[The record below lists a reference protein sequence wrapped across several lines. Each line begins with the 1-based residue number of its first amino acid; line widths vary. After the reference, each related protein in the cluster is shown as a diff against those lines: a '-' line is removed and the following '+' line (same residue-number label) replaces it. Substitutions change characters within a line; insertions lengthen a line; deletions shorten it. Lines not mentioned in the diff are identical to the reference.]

1 VKIELP
7 EDMMYAK
14 DLLFPLVGALW
25 ACGNLLFNAMVEA
38 NKIRDRVIL
47 GRDGNLTLDLE
58 YRKLMIK
65 NDWLPIAAFVSF
77 ACLGFSVLAFWS
89 TYLLIDN
96 QVSAR
101 PLTIFVGIASVLMGA
116 AWTPAAYRDLTA
128 MRRSIAQA
136 VDEGN
141 A

>member
-1 VKIELP
+1 M
-7 EDMMYAK
+7 DAR

-47 GRDGNLTLDLE
+47 GRDGNLNLDLE
-58 YRKLMIK
+58 HRKLMIK

-77 ACLGFSVLAFWS
+77 ACLGFGVFAFWS
-89 TYLLIDN
+89 TYLLNDN
-96 QVSAR
+96 QSRAR
-101 PLTIFVGIASVLMGA
+101 PIAICVGIALVLMGA
-116 AWTPAAYRDLTA
+116 VWTPAAYRDLTA

-136 VDEGN
+136 TDAEN